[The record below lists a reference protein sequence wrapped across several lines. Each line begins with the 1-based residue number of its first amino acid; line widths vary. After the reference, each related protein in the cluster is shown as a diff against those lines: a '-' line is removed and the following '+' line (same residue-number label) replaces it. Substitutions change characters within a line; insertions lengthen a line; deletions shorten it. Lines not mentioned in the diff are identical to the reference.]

1 MLLFKSK
8 QLKKE
13 IEDLKIKH
21 ANEVKT
27 YTNEISKLNCK
38 LASVEK
44 SNDELQNVLSEYK
57 QKFNNYITSYIES
70 EEYNVDNFFT
80 NEFKTQFENFVNNE
94 GHSEEEILNK
104 YNELYNKES
113 IYFEGIASCIDFI
126 RTKRNPKISTEKQI
140 LKYILTET
148 GRKSLDSYIE
158 AIALGN
164 TGEINHSE
172 GNNK

>member
-1 MLLFKSK
+1 MALFKSK

-13 IEDLKIKH
+13 LEELKAKH

-27 YTNEISKLNCK
+27 YVNRISELNDK
-38 LASVEK
+38 LANSEK
-44 SNDELQNVLSEYK
+44 SNEELQNLLLDYK
-57 QKFNNYITSYIES
+57 QKVNGHLTDYIES
-70 EEYNVDNFFT
+70 KEYNVDNFFT

-113 IYFEGIASCIDFI
+113 IYFEGIVSCIDFI

-148 GRKSLDSYIE
+148 GRTSLDSYIE

-164 TGEINHSE
+164 TGETCHSGGSNE
-172 GNNK
+172 

>member
-1 MLLFKSK
+1 MALFKSK

-13 IEDLKIKH
+13 IEDLKAKH

-27 YTNEISKLNCK
+27 YVNEISELNSK
-38 LASVEK
+38 LASTEK
-44 SNDELQNVLSEYK
+44 SNEELQTILLEYK
-57 QKFNNYITSYIES
+57 QIVNGHLTDYIENK
-70 EEYNVDNFFT
+70 EYNVDNFFT

-164 TGEINHSE
+164 TGEINRFE
-172 GNNK
+172 GNNE